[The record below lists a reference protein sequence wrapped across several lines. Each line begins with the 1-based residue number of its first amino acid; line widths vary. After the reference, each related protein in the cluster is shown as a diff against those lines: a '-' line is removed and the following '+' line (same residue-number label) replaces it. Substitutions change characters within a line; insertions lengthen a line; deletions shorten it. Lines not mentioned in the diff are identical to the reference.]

1 LPKDYKFIIPKKIR
15 RLKTAGNLNNSKLS
29 CSLES
34 VELSKKSKDRQLEAA
49 TRLNKSHVKSKLSG
63 TAEKKKPSHGHY
75 LNNSMNQNFNGSFEK
90 RVFESYKTSKFDKSL
105 MVNFKDFLKMH
116 KSRDHTNIANL

>member
-1 LPKDYKFIIPKKIR
+1 LVIPKKIR
-15 RLKTAGNLNNSKLS
+15 RLKTAGNLNNSKFS

-34 VELSKKSKDRQLEAA
+34 VELSKKSKDKHIVEVPS
-49 TRLNKSHVKSKLSG
+49 RLNKSHIKSKLSG
-63 TAEKKKPSHGHY
+63 TAEKKKTNQNHH

-116 KSRDHTNIANL
+116 KSRDHSNIANL